1 MDDVTRR
8 TVLRSVGMT
17 VGTTVGATVA
27 AAGLVQEAA
36 ARTAAFGPDDPYD
49 LVVRGGEVLDPS
61 QNLKG
66 RRDIGIRNALIAAV
80 EPEIA
85 AARGTQALDATGQLV
100 LPGLV
105 DFHAHVLP
113 GGGLGLSGDE
123 LVPFTGTTTY
133 VSAGDAGV
141 GSFAAFKH
149 FTLAQSR
156 TRILAFLHISSIG
169 LSGFPVGEMLNI
181 DHARVDAAAKML
193 AENPEVLLG
202 IKVRESLDVVGNNGL
217 EPLKRAIAAAE
228 RSGVEGARVM
238 CHIGNAPGNLA
249 DLLDLLRPGDVLTH
263 AYSGA
268 GNNTVVDGKVLPAAL
283 AAKRRGV
290 LIDVGHGG
298 GSFDYTVAE
307 AALQQGFGPDII
319 SSDIHAVSVNTP
331 GKPFLPWVMSKFLN
345 LGLSLDEVVR
355 LATAAPAHAIGRVP
369 KLGTLQVGAPA
380 DLSMV
385 EIVEGP
391 VDFVDTRQNQ
401 RKGQRWIKPVQT
413 VKAGRPFGRPYPL
426 PFAWP

>member
-1 MDDVTRR
+1 MNFPRINEPGDAMEDLTRR
-8 TVLRSVGMT
+8 SLLCSA
-17 VGTTVGATVA
+17 GAAVA
-27 AAGLVQEAA
+27 AAGLVEGAA
-36 ARTAAFGPDDPYD
+36 ARTAPFGPDDPYD

-61 QNLKG
+61 QGLRG
-66 RRDIGIRNALIAAV
+66 RRDIGIRNAMIAAV
-80 EPEIA
+80 EPEIP
-85 AARGTQALDATGQLV
+85 AARGRQTLDASGQLV

-105 DFHAHVLP
+105 DFHAHVLH

-141 GSFAAFKH
+141 GSFSAFKH
-149 FTLAQSR
+149 FGIAQSR

-193 AENPEVLLG
+193 AENPDVLLG

-238 CHIGNAPGNLA
+238 CHIGNAPGNLS

-268 GNNTVVDGKVLPAAL
+268 GNNTVVNGKVLAAAL
-283 AAKRRGV
+283 EAKKRGV

-298 GSFDYTVAE
+298 GSFDYTVCE
-307 AALQQGFGPDII
+307 AALQQGFTPDII
-319 SSDIHAVSVNTP
+319 SSDIHSYSANSP

-345 LGLSLDEVVR
+345 LGLSLDEVVT
-355 LATAAPAHAIGRVP
+355 LATAAPAKAIGRVA
-369 KLGTLQVGAPA
+369 KLGTLLLGAPA
-380 DLSMV
+380 DLS
-385 EIVEGP
+385 
-391 VDFVDTRQNQ
+391 
-401 RKGQRWIKPVQT
+401 
-413 VKAGRPFGRPYPL
+413 
-426 PFAWP
+426 

>member
-1 MDDVTRR
+1 MDNVTRR
-8 TVLRSVGMT
+8 RLLQ
-17 VGTTVGATVA
+17 GTGAAIA
-27 AAGLVQEAA
+27 AASLLDEAA
-36 ARTAAFGPDDPYD
+36 ARTAAFGPADPYD
-49 LVVRGGEVLDPS
+49 LVIRGGEVLDPS
-61 QNLKG
+61 QGLRG
-66 RRDIGIRNALIAAV
+66 RRDIGIRNAAIAAV
-80 EPEIA
+80 EPEVA
-85 AARGTQALDATGQLV
+85 AERGTQALDATGQLV
-100 LPGLV
+100 LPGLI

-113 GGGLGLSGDE
+113 GGGIGLSGDE
-123 LVPFTGTTTY
+123 LVPYTGTTTY

-141 GSFAAFKH
+141 GSFSAFKH
-149 FTLAQSR
+149 FGIAQSR
-156 TRILAFLHISSIG
+156 TRIFAFLHISSIG

-193 AENPEVLLG
+193 AENPDVLLG
-202 IKVRESLDVVGNNGL
+202 IKVRETLDVVGNNGL
-217 EPLKRAIAAAE
+217 EPLKRAIAATE

-238 CHIGNAPGNLA
+238 CHIGNAPGNLSE
-249 DLLDLLRPGDVLTH
+249 LLDLLRPGDVLTH

-268 GNNTVVDGKVLPAAL
+268 GNNTVVDGKVLDAAL

-298 GSFDYTVAE
+298 GSFDYTVCE
-307 AALQQGFGPDII
+307 AALQQGFTPDII

-345 LGLSLDEVVR
+345 LGMSLEQVVT
-355 LATAAPAHAIGRVP
+355 LATAAPAKAIYRVP

-391 VDFVDTRQNQ
+391 VDFVDTRQNS
-401 RKGQRWIKPVQT
+401 RKGQRWIKPMQS
-413 VKAGRPFGRPYPL
+413 VKAGRPFGRPYPT
-426 PFAWP
+426 PFGWP